1 MSQLAE
7 VSLRDR
13 ISVLIA
19 DADHMSAD
27 LIAGGLTRGRHDIS
41 IVAVSNNSAQAI
53 KEIEKHRPDVVLINA
68 RLDDGPLTGF
78 LVLQSLPL
86 TCSQTAAIMMIPVS
100 ERDLVVD
107 AFRGGA
113 RGVFCRAQPI
123 KLLSKCIR
131 IVHEGQIWAN
141 NQNLDFVLEFLT
153 HIKPLRLAK
162 PGGGMGSLTRRET
175 EVVQIFSVEGMSTR
189 EISHKAGVT
198 EHTISELF
206 EQYLRKARGLQSCG
220 ARAVRRNPPRYGPLA
235 DLNIF
240 GRSRDNSTC
249 GKLHL
254 QHWGIYWVGSVRQA
268 L

>member
-175 EVVQIFSVEGMSTR
+175 EVVHFLVEGMSTR

-198 EHTISELF
+198 EHTIRNYLSNIYEKLGVSSRVELAL
-206 EQYLRKARGLQSCG
+206 Y
-220 ARAVRRNPPRYGPLA
+220 AV
-235 DLNIF
+235 
-240 GRSRDNSTC
+240 T
-249 GKLHL
+249 
-254 QHWGIYWVGSVRQA
+254 RQDMGHS
-268 L
+268 LT

>member
-1 MSQLAE
+1 MNQPVEALPNE
-7 VSLRDR
+7 V

-19 DADHMSAD
+19 DADRMSAD

-41 IVAVSNNSAQAI
+41 VVGVSNNSLEAI
-53 KEIEKHRPDVVLINA
+53 KEIERHRPNIVLINA

-78 LVLQSLPL
+78 LVLQSLPHA
-86 TCSQTAAIMMIPVS
+86 CSETAAIMMVPVS

-153 HIKPLRLAK
+153 NIKPLRLAK
-162 PGGGMGSLTRRET
+162 PGGGMGRLTPREA
-175 EVVQIFSVEGMSTR
+175 EVVRLLADGMSTR

-198 EHTISELF
+198 EHTIRNYLSNIYEKLGVSSRVELAL
-206 EQYLRKARGLQSCG
+206 Y
-220 ARAVRRNPPRYGPLA
+220 AV
-235 DLNIF
+235 
-240 GRSRDNSTC
+240 T
-249 GKLHL
+249 
-254 QHWGIYWVGSVRQA
+254 RQDMGHSSGN
-268 L
+268 